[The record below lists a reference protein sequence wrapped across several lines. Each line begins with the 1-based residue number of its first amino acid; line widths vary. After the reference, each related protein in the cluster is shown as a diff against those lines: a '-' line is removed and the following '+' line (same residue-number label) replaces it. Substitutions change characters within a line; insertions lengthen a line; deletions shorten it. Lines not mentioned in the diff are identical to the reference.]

1 MSINTLGYEVI
12 ADGEVPRTYTAVAR
26 DDLEAG
32 DAIIGSGATAVV
44 GSGASSYATSDI
56 IVTTLVDSSGCN
68 GVVTIGATSGNI
80 VTVAT
85 RGTVLARAIGAVTA
99 GREVIAVS
107 GAIQGFANYLG
118 SGIPNGV
125 PAGRAKTLA
134 ASGTDN
140 YFVLDLNL

>member
-1 MSINTLGYEVI
+1 MPINTLGYQVI
-12 ADGEVPRTYTAVAR
+12 ADGEVPRTFTAIAR
-26 DDLEAG
+26 DDLAAG
-32 DAIIGSGATAVV
+32 DAVVGSGATAVV
-44 GSGASSYATSDI
+44 SSGVSTYDTSDI

-68 GVVTIGATSGNI
+68 GVVTVGATSGNL
-80 VTVAT
+80 VTIAT
-85 RGTVLARAIGAVTA
+85 RADVLARAIGAVTA

-140 YFVLDLNL
+140 YFVLSLNL

>member
-1 MSINTLGYEVI
+1 MPINTLGYEVI

-125 PAGRAKTLA
+125 PTGRAKTLA